1 MKAIFDAI
9 RAAKELR
16 QTDAGYSLRE
26 FESANRGHSH
36 LLDELALEATTRP
49 RNWFNPDPQ
58 HRARLS
64 RLEEST
70 TSLLDSLT
78 RYLPDST
85 VAAPE
90 WDAILDAPDSTQ
102 FLARRFNAI
111 LERWSWLDLVR
122 QHGQYR
128 LGSLHALLKDGTLEL
143 KLELSAGKRGELKA
157 QRTLQLHGHRLD
169 TLRGYLRAFKSATLA
184 ISALLKDPANFPE
197 FSAEVQQ
204 SFFEGELRRK
214 FAQLMKSSFDTQEQ
228 TWLRERLS
236 GIAF

>member
-16 QTDAGYSLRE
+16 KTDAGYSLRE

-36 LLDELALEATTRP
+36 LLDELALESTTRP
-49 RNWFNPDPQ
+49 RNWFNPDPR

-64 RLEEST
+64 RLEDST

-78 RYLPDST
+78 RYLPDSALT
-85 VAAPE
+85 APE

-111 LERWSWLDLVR
+111 LERWSWLDLAR
-122 QHGQYR
+122 QTGQYR
-128 LGSLHALLKDGTLEL
+128 LASLQGHLKAGTLEL
-143 KLELSAGKRGELKA
+143 RLELTAGRRGELKA
-157 QRTLQLHGHRLD
+157 ERTLQLQGHRLD

-184 ISALLKDPANFPE
+184 IAALLKDPKNFPE
-197 FSAEVQQ
+197 FSEEAQQ
-204 SFFEGELRRK
+204 SQFETALRRK
-214 FAQLMKSSFDTQEQ
+214 FARAMETGFDNEER
-228 TWLRERLS
+228 TWLRQHLS
-236 GIAF
+236 GIRF